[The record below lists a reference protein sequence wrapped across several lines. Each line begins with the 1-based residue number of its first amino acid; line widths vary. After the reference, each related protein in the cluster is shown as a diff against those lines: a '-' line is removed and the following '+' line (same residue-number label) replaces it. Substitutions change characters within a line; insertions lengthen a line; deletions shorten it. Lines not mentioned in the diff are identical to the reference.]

1 MLRERG
7 FWKDCFF
14 GTLWIFGTYWLIL
27 NISQLAIFDVF
38 DPIGDAV
45 EDMELSDVSFSR
57 LKEHPPQDTNIVLIN
72 IGPLGRRGIARQIE
86 ILNKHEPAVVGFDI
100 FLPDLKEDKEGDEYM
115 AEVLANTKQL
125 VMANKV
131 IKSRALE
138 EQDPDGEVYDSLHQ
152 SHEIFRVNA
161 VEAFANLDT
170 EAGIQEDYKTCR
182 AFPPFI
188 LVKDELAY
196 ALGLKMAWLYD
207 SVKAQKVFKRDRN
220 REIIYFKGNAMDNR
234 GGPHVPKVFPVI
246 DYEDVLKEN
255 FDPGLV
261 RGKIVMIGYLGDDLS
276 GYYTED
282 NFFSPL
288 NEILA
293 GKAALDMYGAV
304 IHANI
309 IAMILEENYI
319 NSLDENIEMAFAIV
333 FCFFINIIF
342 GILFK
347 GVPRWYDGISK
358 AIQVFLGL
366 FFLFFTI
373 YIFHWF
379 DFKMDLTHTLW
390 VVGLSG
396 DTLEGYYGLG
406 RNLFSKEGR
415 RRILRPHADLTD

>member
-14 GTLWIFGTYWLIL
+14 GTIWIFGTYWLIL
-27 NISQLAIFDVF
+27 NISQLAIFEVF
-38 DPIGDAV
+38 DPIGDAID
-45 EDMELSDVSFSR
+45 DMELSDISFSR

-72 IGPLGRRGIARQIE
+72 IGPLSRRGIARQIE
-86 ILNKHEPAVVGFDI
+86 ILNQHEPAVVGFDI
-100 FLPDLKEDKEGDEYM
+100 FLPDLKEDLEGDMYM

-125 VMANKV
+125 VMANKM
-131 IKSRALE
+131 IKSKELEAL
-138 EQDPDGEVYDSLHQ
+138 DLDDEVYDSLHQ
-152 SHEIFRVNA
+152 SHEFFRFNA
-161 VEAFANLDT
+161 MEAYANLDT
-170 EAGIQEDYKTCR
+170 EAGIQDDYKTCR
-182 AFPPFI
+182 AFAPYKMVNDD
-188 LVKDELAY
+188 LVHAF
-196 ALGLKMAWLYD
+196 GLKIATLYD
-207 SVKAQKVFKRDRN
+207 SIKARKVFKRDRF
-220 REIIYFKGNAMDNR
+220 REIIYFKGNVMDKR

-246 DYEDVLKEN
+246 DYEEVLKEN
-255 FDPGLV
+255 FDPELV
-261 RGKIVMIGYLGDDLS
+261 RGKILIMGYLGDDLS

-293 GKAALDMYGAV
+293 GKAALDMFGAV

-309 IAMILEENYI
+309 IAMILEDNYI
-319 NSLDENIEMAFAIV
+319 NSLDDNLELVFAIV
-333 FCFFINIIF
+333 FCFFINIVF

-358 AIQVFLGL
+358 AIQIFLIV
-366 FFLFFTI
+366 FFLMATI

-379 DFKMDLTHTLW
+379 DFKIDLTHTLW

-415 RRILRPHADLTD
+415 RRILRPHADLSD